1 MKKTMDDED
10 IFSLNM
16 FGELKPVPDY
26 TELPTEDTTDIGPEE
41 VFERWCGGK
50 GGYDNWIERMD
61 D

>member
-1 MKKTMDDED
+1 MMTDDD
-10 IFSLNM
+10 VCSLNM
-16 FGELKPVPDY
+16 FGELKPAFDY
-26 TELPTEDTTDIGPEE
+26 TELPTEEISDLGPEE